1 MNKEP
6 VMPSKGISMHK
17 IRDILRLHF
26 EAQLSQHQ
34 IAASLQ
40 LSSGVVNKYL
50 ALSRSAN
57 LRWPLPEEF
66 DEVKLRSLLRPHTK
80 KVSPFHEPDYASIH
94 QELKRKGVTLLL
106 LWQEYEATHNKN
118 AYRYAQFCAKYREW
132 LQRQK
137 PSMRQVHRAGEKL
150 FIDYCGPTIDII
162 DPITGEVRSAS
173 IFVAVLGASNYTYV
187 EATWDQSLPNWIAS
201 HVRAFQFFG
210 GVPTLLVPDNLRSA
224 VTKAC
229 RYEPKINETYA
240 DLATHYGTAVL
251 PARPYKP
258 KDKAKAENAVLVVER
273 WILARLRHHTFVGLA
288 ELNAAIAKLLQELNN
303 RPFKKLPGTRR
314 SQFEAIDKPALKNL
328 PSHAYEFATFS
339 DARVHV
345 DYHVEVDRHYYSV
358 PYTLIKQLVHV
369 RLTASTV
376 ECFYNGQRIASHL
389 RSYQKGKHT
398 TLDEHMPPA
407 HQKYSQ
413 WNPGRFLNWAI
424 DIGPATRDVIK
435 YLLASKAHPEQSY
448 RACFSILTSAKK
460 YGKERLESACKRA
473 LAIGAPRRHSILSIL
488 KNGLDKEPLIKP
500 VSSSNIKMH
509 ANIRGADHY
518 QNELSFSQTKP

>member
-1 MNKEP
+1 M
-6 VMPSKGISMHK
+6 SAKGISMHK
-17 IRDILRLHF
+17 IKDVLRLHF
-26 EAQLSQHQ
+26 ETKLSQHQ

-40 LSSGVVNKYL
+40 LSSGVINKYL

-57 LRWPLPEEF
+57 IQWPLPDEMDEE
-66 DEVKLRSLLRPHTK
+66 KLRSLLRPHAK
-80 KVSPFHEPDYASIH
+80 KISHFYEPDYASIH

-106 LWQEYEATHNKN
+106 LWQEYEETHKKN
-118 AYRYAQFCAKYREW
+118 AYRYAQFCAKYRDW

-162 DPITGEVRSAS
+162 DPVTGEVCAAQ
-173 IFVAVLGASNYTYV
+173 IFVAVFGASNYTYV
-187 EATWDQSLPNWIAS
+187 EATWDQTLPNWIAS

-210 GVPTLLVPDNLRSA
+210 GVSALLVPDNLRSA

-229 RYEPKINETYA
+229 RYEPKINATYA
-240 DLATHYGTAVL
+240 DLAAHYGTAVL

-258 KDKAKAENAVLVVER
+258 KDKAKAENTVLIVER
-273 WILARLRHHTFVGLA
+273 WILARLRNHTFVGLG
-288 ELNAAIAKLLQELNN
+288 ELNAAIAKLLNELNH

-314 SQFEAIDKPALKNL
+314 SQFEAIDQPALKQL
-328 PSHAYEFATFS
+328 PSRPYEFATFS

-345 DYHVEVDRHYYSV
+345 DYHIEVDRHYYSV
-358 PYTLIKQLVHV
+358 PYKLIKQLVHV
-369 RLTASTV
+369 RLTVNTV
-376 ECFYNGQRIASHL
+376 ECFYNGLRIASHV

-398 TLDEHMPPA
+398 TLAEHMPPA
-407 HQKYSQ
+407 HQKFSE
-413 WNPGRFLNWAI
+413 WNAGHFVNWAI

-435 YLLASKAHPEQSY
+435 HLLTKADHPEQSY
-448 RACFSILTSAKK
+448 RACFAILTASKQ
-460 YGKERLESACKRA
+460 YGKERLEAACRRA

-488 KNGLDKEPLIKP
+488 KNGLDKQPLMKP
-500 VSSSNIKMH
+500 VSSSSIKIH
-509 ANIRGADHY
+509 ENIRGADHY